1 MPRTAMPEPARLQF
15 EKDLGLGRLADDPD
29 AAWAALTR
37 AHILSQRWAGPH
49 LRCHAAM
56 LTRAG
61 RERHG
66 KEIVGQVLRLIVA
79 APGSWTGRV
88 PIGNTGRSDVALM
101 APMPV
106 PDDLARLLE
115 PEAETE

>member
-1 MPRTAMPEPARLQF
+1 MPRTAMPEAARLQF

-29 AAWAALTR
+29 MAWAALTR

-56 LTRAG
+56 LTRAL
-61 RERHG
+61 RERHA
-66 KEIVGQVLRLIVA
+66 KEVVGQVIRLIVA

-88 PIGNTGRSDVALM
+88 PIGNTGRSDVPLM
-101 APMPV
+101 KPMPI
-106 PDDLARLLE
+106 PDDLAALLQ
-115 PEAETE
+115 PAAEAD